1 MSLNCSSHSEEY
13 QDVTDEMDLLDLR
26 EHQDHLVL
34 LDNRDLRDQQVLE
47 EELDQEVST
56 NRIRVELRGEL
67 RGWTEG
73 ELRGWTERRVER
85 LD

>member
-13 QDVTDEMDLLDLR
+13 RDVMDEMDLLDLR
-26 EHQDHLVL
+26 EQQDHLVL
-34 LDNRDLRDQQVLE
+34 PDNRDLRDQQVLE
-47 EELDQEVST
+47 EELDQKVST
-56 NRIRVELRGEL
+56 NKGNVLKVNFRL
-67 RGWTEG
+67 TG

>member
-13 QDVTDEMDLLDLR
+13 RDVTDEMDLLDLR
-26 EHQDHLVL
+26 EQQDE
-34 LDNRDLRDQQVLE
+34 QVLE
-47 EELDQEVST
+47 ETVDQEVST
-56 NRIRVELRGEL
+56 I
-67 RGWTEG
+67 